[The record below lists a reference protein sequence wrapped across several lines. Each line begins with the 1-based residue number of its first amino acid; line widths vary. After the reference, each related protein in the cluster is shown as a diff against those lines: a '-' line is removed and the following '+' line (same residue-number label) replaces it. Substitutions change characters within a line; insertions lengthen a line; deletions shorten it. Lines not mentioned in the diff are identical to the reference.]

1 MAPGINEVFSPEG
14 NFAYATIEGVE
25 GEEMRLSMLP
35 YCLSKVYEELALNL
49 GAVIDSEDMKDYIGQ
64 FVITFQTK
72 EDLESFCEDINWD
85 DCPDA
90 EGHPGYRNLV
100 TFKDINVTEI
110 RNEAYNLRII

>member
-1 MAPGINEVFSPEG
+1 MSPGIIEVFSHKG
-14 NFAYATIEGVE
+14 NFAYGTKE
-25 GEEMRLSMLP
+25 GEKEMRLSMLP
-35 YCLSKVYEELALNL
+35 EPLFEAYKFLAENL
-49 GAVIDSEDMKDYIGQ
+49 EAEFEIEFINSYVGQ

-90 EGHPGYRNLV
+90 EGHPSYRNLV